1 MKHIKNEKG
10 NSLVYLLW
18 IFTATIVLF
27 LIVTNI
33 ARVYIVKQQ
42 ASSAAELAALAATG
56 EILSAT
62 KDAIEEFDEKME
74 ELTPEGTIYKPLWK
88 DIEKKVDSYKSS
100 GDSEQVALVKAY
112 NELLPDRFGEEPIDL
127 RQIILKSMNELSF
140 QTKVQSTVENIV
152 KKNEGNEEHVEV
164 KISTSKFRV
173 EVKTDATY
181 KTLTDGDLLASFSKD
196 IPQEGIGPKLLY
208 LKEVLN

>member
-1 MKHIKNEKG
+1 VKHIKNEKG